1 MPETLSF
8 SDCSKSQSIENRRCD
23 NWDYLITSSV
33 ISKIVGVLSG
43 TVGKYEVG
51 CMWFGLLNFTLLS
64 HLKHRLEKVYF
75 FFCLKTMLEWKQ

>member
-8 SDCSKSQSIENRRCD
+8 SDCSKSQSTENRRRN
-23 NWDYLITSSV
+23 NWDYLTTSSV
-33 ISKIVGVLSG
+33 ISKIVGVLAG

-64 HLKHRLEKVYF
+64 HLKHWLEKVYF

>member
-1 MPETLSF
+1 M
-8 SDCSKSQSIENRRCD
+8 IR
-23 NWDYLITSSV
+23 
-33 ISKIVGVLSG
+33 KIFGVLFG

-75 FFCLKTMLEWKQ
+75 FLLFKNYAGMEAIACSFLTHKI